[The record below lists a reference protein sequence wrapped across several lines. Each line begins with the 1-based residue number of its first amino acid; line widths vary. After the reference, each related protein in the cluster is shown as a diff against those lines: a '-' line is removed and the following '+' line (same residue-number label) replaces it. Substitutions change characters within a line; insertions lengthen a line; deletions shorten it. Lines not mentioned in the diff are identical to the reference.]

1 MLGSWQTRIA
11 FGVLLSFT
19 AVAPPTRGADAPLD
33 PRASAFKQDG
43 MLDCIS
49 NHVYRGLEYKDAEA
63 KCDCVFEVYAR
74 RLTPSE
80 MSDVEAMTKKLR
92 ARQPD
97 GDDPVVIAAADAL
110 MRVNAEMMRV
120 CNVK

>member
-1 MLGSWQTRIA
+1 MLGASSIRVA
-11 FGVLLSFT
+11 LGLLLSL
-19 AVAPPTRGADAPLD
+19 AAAPPSRGADAPLD

-43 MLDCIS
+43 MVDCIS

-63 KCDCVFEVYAR
+63 KCDCVFEIYAR

-92 ARQPD
+92 VKQPD
-97 GDDPVVIAAADAL
+97 RDDPTIIAGANAL
-110 MRVNAEMMRV
+110 MRVNPELMRS
-120 CNVK
+120 CNIK